1 MPNVTVPEVVGLTGG
16 VLPVLLN
23 LDVPPPDLLV
33 LRQLDLESPGGS
45 GLVERLIVLV
55 VHESGPV
62 DAVLGDLELP
72 GPEGGAA
79 VPPRVP
85 QRVRGGQ
92 EPHAQVDGEPRPP
105 GVCSIVPFRV
115 H

>member
-1 MPNVTVPEVVGLTGG
+1 MGLTGG
-16 VLPVLLN
+16 VLAVLLN
-23 LDVPPPDLLV
+23 LDVPPSDLLV
-33 LRQLDLESPGGS
+33 LRQLDLESPGGA
-45 GLVERLIVLV
+45 GLVERLVVLV
-55 VHESGPV
+55 VHEGRPV
-62 DAVLGDLELP
+62 DAVLGHLELP
-72 GPEGGAA
+72 GSEGGAA

-105 GVCSIVPFRV
+105 GVCSKVPFQV